1 MRQTINKLL
10 QMKFVYEVP
19 SDNLILTHRHY
30 SLSIYYTHIKISR
43 AENGKIFSQQI
54 ESFWLGKYS
63 QAASCV
69 VMLLSL
75 S

>member
-1 MRQTINKLL
+1 MRQRINKLL

-19 SDNLILTHRHY
+19 SDNLILTL